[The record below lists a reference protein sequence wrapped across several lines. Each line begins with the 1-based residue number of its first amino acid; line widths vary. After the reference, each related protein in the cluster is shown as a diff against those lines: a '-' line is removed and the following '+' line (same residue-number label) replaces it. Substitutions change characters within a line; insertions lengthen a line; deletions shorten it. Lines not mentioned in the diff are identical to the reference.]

1 MDLSSLMDTNS
12 YTHRAL
18 ASMHEFYLL
27 GEVKGPEEYTGWFD
41 VIRNCGEHDI
51 IKLHINS
58 EGGSL
63 LTAIQFLRVLND
75 CNGKVITSV
84 EGSCMSAATMI
95 FLCADEFEI
104 SPHSIFMFH
113 NYSTIMGG
121 SGGELYK
128 AIMHNVKWTT
138 ELMQEVYD
146 GVLTPDEI
154 HSISGPNDGTI
165 YLSGHDVEDRLRS
178 KIESMQKEA
187 EEAAIEAAHSEMASS
202 FTISVEDQ
210 GDPIDME

>member
-1 MDLSSLMDTNS
+1 MELAALMDTNS

-27 GEVKGPEEYTGWFD
+27 GEVKGPDEYTGWFD
-41 VIRNCGEHDI
+41 IIRNCGEHDI
-51 IKLHINS
+51 VKLHINS
-58 EGGSL
+58 EGGNL

-75 CNGKVITSV
+75 CPGRVITSV

-113 NYSTIMGG
+113 NYSTILAG

-128 AIMHNVKWTT
+128 AVMHNVKWTT
-138 ELMQEVYD
+138 ELMREVYD
-146 GVLTPDEI
+146 GILTEKEI
-154 HSISGPNDGTI
+154 DSISGPNDGTI
-165 YLSGHDVEDRLRS
+165 YMDGKEVENRIKL
-178 KIESMQKEA
+178 KVEQLQKELEEKAIA
-187 EEAAIEAAHSEMASS
+187 EAREDTHSSY
-202 FTISVEDQ
+202 TISVEN
-210 GDPIDME
+210 